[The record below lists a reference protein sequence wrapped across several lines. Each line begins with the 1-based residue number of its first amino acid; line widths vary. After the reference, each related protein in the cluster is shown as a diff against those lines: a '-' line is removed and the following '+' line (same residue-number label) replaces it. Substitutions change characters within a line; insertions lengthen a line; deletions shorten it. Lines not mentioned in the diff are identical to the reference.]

1 MQYVIGGATGK
12 IPSSQAVFCRIF
24 TTTNFEPHRFQFLQ
38 SSRSRFTQ
46 KCICRDRTLFN
57 SKKSTKYHESFSI
70 QEIFIEERIWSG
82 QKVPNHFTRPFWVTD
97 PGGVYNSAKSEFRD
111 NYQNLIWKRDSEIFK
126 EIIFLDSSVHYL
138 PIFRHF
144 ELMLKNCRW

>member
-1 MQYVIGGATGK
+1 MVRRAKSPRARPYSAASLLPPTLSLTDSNSSNPRDQDLRKNAFVEIG
-12 IPSSQAVFCRIF
+12 
-24 TTTNFEPHRFQFLQ
+24 HFL
-38 SSRSRFTQ
+38 
-46 KCICRDRTLFN
+46 IA
-57 SKKSTKYHESFSI
+57 KYHESFSI